1 MSASGEI
8 YAKVVKVLVET
19 LNVDEDEV
27 TPTSTLQGGL
37 GAESI
42 DFLDIVF
49 RLERAFEIRI
59 PNDEL
64 FPGSLFQGEPELV
77 QNGLVTEQGL
87 TELSSRMPYAN
98 LAGFARDRRLSAVP
112 DLFTVDL
119 LAQYIAWKL
128 GHGTAAD
135 PTYSLDAAR
144 RVAD

>member
-1 MSASGEI
+1 MSASEEI

-19 LNVDEDEV
+19 LNVGEDEV
-27 TPTSTLQGGL
+27 TPTATLQRGL

-49 RLERAFEIRI
+49 RLERAFDIRI

-64 FPGSLFQGEPELV
+64 FPGSIFQGDPEWV

-87 TELSSRMPYAN
+87 TELRSRMPYAN
-98 LAGFARDRRLSAVP
+98 LTGFERDRRQSALP
-112 DLFTVDL
+112 DLFTVDM
-119 LAQYIAWKL
+119 LARYITWKL
-128 GHGTAAD
+128 GHGAAAD

-144 RVAD
+144 RGAD